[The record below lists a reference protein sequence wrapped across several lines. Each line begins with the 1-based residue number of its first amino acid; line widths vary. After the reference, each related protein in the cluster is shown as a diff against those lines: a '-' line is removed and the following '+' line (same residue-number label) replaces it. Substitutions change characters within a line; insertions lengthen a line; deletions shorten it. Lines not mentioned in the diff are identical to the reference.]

1 MSFTT
6 IENVQLFLNR
16 DEDLTPFEVQV
27 IEMLIP
33 MVDGV
38 INNYCGLNLL
48 ATNYNDKRFSG
59 KGGDTLDLKVFPIN
73 SVSSV
78 KIREDAST
86 FTDVTTSVYFVP
98 DDTLLYLDQ
107 FADTTS
113 FAPGTNNIFVS
124 FNAGFLTEDMP
135 PELSYAASYLVALNF
150 KKIINE
156 WVAADQAQFEQM
168 QIKLSDSELPILV
181 KRVLDRYR
189 SVAVY

>member
-16 DEDLTPFEVQV
+16 DEDLSPFEVQV
-27 IEMLIP
+27 LEMLIP

-107 FADTTS
+107 FADTAS
-113 FAPGTNNIFVS
+113 FPAGVNNIYVS
-124 FNAGFLTEDMP
+124 FNAGFLAEDMP
-135 PELSYAASYLVALNF
+135 PELSYGASYLVALNF

-168 QIKLSDSELPILV
+168 QIKLSDSELPVLV
-181 KRVLDRYR
+181 RRVLDRYR
-189 SVAVY
+189 NVAVY